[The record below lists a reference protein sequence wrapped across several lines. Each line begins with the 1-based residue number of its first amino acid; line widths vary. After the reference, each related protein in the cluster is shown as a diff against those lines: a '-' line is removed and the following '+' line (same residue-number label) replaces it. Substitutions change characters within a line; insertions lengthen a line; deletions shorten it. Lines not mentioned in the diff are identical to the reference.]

1 MLDTSRGKPMRFAP
15 SLLLSCAL
23 LAPSAVADVQ
33 DTFDYF
39 VNNWNVVGLPDYF
52 HGSRITPNNELYL
65 DGGTAVR
72 IRVGHTL
79 TPLSRAQGKR
89 ALHGWMPIIEVTAM
103 DGAVRYQ
110 IAFWVT
116 PRPDAKDW
124 QKAFRWPTEGENYL
138 NWISVQATNT
148 STEVLEAK
156 ADVRP
161 DVAGYTDK
169 LAPIKSPRKHTR
181 EYSWSWKLASGQ
193 PADGIARYPFF
204 PLNDP
209 AKYDHADAKLWFER
223 TVSFWQGLMDR
234 AARVHVQ

>member
-1 MLDTSRGKPMRFAP
+1 MRFAP

-148 STEVLEAK
+148 STEVLGQKPMFVRMSPGTRTSWRPLRAPGNTPASIPGHGNSRLANRPK
-156 ADVRP
+156 ASRVIP
-161 DVAGYTDK
+161 
-169 LAPIKSPRKHTR
+169 S
-181 EYSWSWKLASGQ
+181 
-193 PADGIARYPFF
+193 F
-204 PLNDP
+204 P
-209 AKYDHADAKLWFER
+209 
-223 TVSFWQGLMDR
+223 
-234 AARVHVQ
+234 